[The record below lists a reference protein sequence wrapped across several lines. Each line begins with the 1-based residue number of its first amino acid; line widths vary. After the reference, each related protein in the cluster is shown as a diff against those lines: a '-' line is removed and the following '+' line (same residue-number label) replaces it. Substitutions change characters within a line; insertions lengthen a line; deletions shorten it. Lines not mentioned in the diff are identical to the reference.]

1 MLVPGWLLPG
11 ARLFAATTPREKPNI
26 IVVLTDDQGYGDTSA
41 AGPRDLRT
49 PNMDRL
55 QREGVRMSQFR
66 ANCCVCSPTRAALLT
81 GRQPDRAGVPGVIR
95 TDPLLSWGWLSPSA
109 ATLPEVLKPAGYHT
123 ALIGKW
129 HLGLEVPNL
138 PNARGFDFF
147 HGFLGDMMNDY
158 WNHLRAGKNFMRRN
172 HEVIETAG
180 THATDL
186 FTQWA
191 CDYLDERARE
201 PARPFLLLLTYNA
214 PHDPLQPPPEWL
226 AKVKAREPGL
236 TENRAKLVALIEHL
250 DDGIGR
256 VLDRLEHTKLAERTL
271 VIFTSDNGG
280 ELNMAANNGALRS
293 GKRFL
298 YEGGLRVP
306 FAARWPGRIKPGTVN
321 DSPAQTMDLF
331 ATACDVAGVA
341 RPAGI
346 DGVSLL
352 PILRGEPPAIDP
364 ATREFYFVCR
374 EGTPRN
380 PGNGAGKTFEA
391 LIHGDWKI
399 VQPSPYAARELYNLR
414 TDPQEA
420 TDLAQ
425 REPELFAEMS
435 ARLMKQMQRGG
446 SVPWQAPEEAAA
458 NP

>member
-1 MLVPGWLLPG
+1 LL
-11 ARLFAATTPREKPNI
+11 AAATSEGRPNV
-26 IVVLTDDQGYGDTSA
+26 IVVLTDDQGWADYSA
-41 AGPRDLRT
+41 AGTRDLQT
-49 PNMDRL
+49 PHMDRL
-55 QREGVRMSQFR
+55 HREGMRLSQFR

-81 GRQPDRAGVPGVIR
+81 GRHPDRAGVPGVIR
-95 TDPLLSWGWLSPSA
+95 TDPLLSWGWLSPTA
-109 ATLPEVLKPAGYHT
+109 ATLPQVLKPAGYHT

-129 HLGLEVPNL
+129 HLGLEAPNL

-158 WNHLRAGKNFMRRN
+158 VNHLRSGKNFMRRN
-172 HEVIETAG
+172 TAMIETAG

-186 FTQWA
+186 FTRWA

-201 PARPFLLLLTYNA
+201 PARPFFLLLTYNA

-226 AKVKAREPGL
+226 AKVKEREPGL

-256 VLDRLEHTKLAERTL
+256 VLERLERTKLAERTL

-306 FAARWPGRIKPGTVN
+306 FAARWPGKIKPGTVS
-321 DSPAQTMDLF
+321 DSPAQTMDIF
-331 ATACDVAGVA
+331 ATVCEVAGVA
-341 RPAGI
+341 RPPGI
-346 DGVSLL
+346 DGVSLSAL
-352 PILRGEPPAIDP
+352 LRGERPAVDP

-374 EGTPRN
+374 EGNPRN

-391 LIHGDWKI
+391 LIRGDWKI
-399 VQPSPYAARELYNLR
+399 VQPSAYAARELYNLR
-414 TDPQEA
+414 VDPGEA
-420 TDLAQ
+420 HDLAQ
-425 REPELFAEMS
+425 QEPKLFAELS
-435 ARLMKQMQRGG
+435 ARLMQQVQRGG
-446 SVPWQAPEEAAA
+446 SVPWQAPEAVDAAVSA
-458 NP
+458 KP